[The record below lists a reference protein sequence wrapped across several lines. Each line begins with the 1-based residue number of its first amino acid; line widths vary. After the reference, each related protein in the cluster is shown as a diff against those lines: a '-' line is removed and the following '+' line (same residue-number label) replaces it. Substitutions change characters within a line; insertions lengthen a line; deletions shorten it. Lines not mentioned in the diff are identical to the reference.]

1 MLIWKIQTVN
11 IGLRCDLPRSR
22 SSIVSPMQYLLLL
35 SLDPVLRY
43 HLDLLLL
50 LLHPLRPPLSTGLEM
65 CLLLLLLLPLYL
77 QTDLPSLP
85 MKTILSLL
93 LVATVGLARML
104 PLSANNSS
112 LVLNG
117 MIQPQSELNVEDSDL
132 IMMIAPPIM
141 TLGSSFRKWSKSPN
155 LFQFHLRLHLHFR
168 ILGSLLQSL
177 LGHYGIICRQP
188 HDTTRNPAR
197 LPAYLPFHLHL
208 EIRLQFLLVILV
220 PHNLHAL
227 PVRWSQPAG
236 Q

>member
-11 IGLRCDLPRSR
+11 IGLLCDLPRSR
-22 SSIVSPMQYLLLL
+22 SSIVLPMQYLLLL
-35 SLDPVLRY
+35 SLELVLHY

-50 LLHPLRPPLSTGLEM
+50 LLHPLQPPLSTDLEM
-65 CLLLLLLLPLYL
+65 CLLLLLLLPRYL

-93 LVATVGLARML
+93 PVAMVGLARML
-104 PLSANNSS
+104 PLSASNSS

-117 MIQPQSELNVEDSDL
+117 RIQPQSESNDEDSDL

-141 TLGSSFRKWSKSPN
+141 SLGSSFRKWSRSPSP
-155 LFQFHLRLHLHFR
+155 FQFHLRLHLYYR

-177 LGHYGIICRQP
+177 LGHYGITCRQP

-197 LPAYLPFHLHL
+197 LPACQPFHLHL
-208 EIRLQFLLVILV
+208 EIRLRFLLVILV

-227 PVRWSQPAG
+227 SVRWSQPAG